1 LEDLLFAPASQA
13 TPETSFSAG
22 DEGHVQEAWAASGQW
37 AKRAEAVIAVLDRD
51 PQSRLRRARSA
62 ERRRVHAAARDE
74 LPPPPEEDLLGNQI
88 DGQSPSPSTRTP
100 PPAEPASRRQVSKPD
115 LMAISPAPPSAAK
128 SRVRP
133 AVAPMRVVGAA
144 RSEPKHEPLQMRP
157 RPQPTIAGLCAAV
170 AILIAG
176 WACASWLWMGV
187 GSVPLAIMSATLGTL
202 GAVITFVL
210 AAAERVHAPPIG
222 GGGEEEEPRVG
233 LLAPRPR
240 CGRRREALTCAPV
253 GMPSYLLT
261 IAYDG
266 GPYHGWQRRRASTP
280 CKRGW
285 RPRSR

>member
-1 LEDLLFAPASQA
+1 MTNQPPELSPSPMPPSAPEPRAAAGPAAGELEDLLFAPSLQA

-37 AKRAEAVIAVLDRD
+37 AKRAEAVIADSIETRKPAPVEPDR
-51 PQSRLRRARSA
+51 PSAGESTLRL
-62 ERRRVHAAARDE
+62 RDE

-88 DGQSPSPSTRTP
+88 DRPEPVAETRTP
-100 PPAEPASRRQVSKPD
+100 PLAEPASRRQVSKPD
-115 LMAISPAPPSAAK
+115 LMAISPAQPSAAK

-144 RSEPKHEPLQMRP
+144 RSEPKQEPLQMRP

-210 AAAERVHAPPIG
+210 G
-222 GGGEEEEPRVG
+222 
-233 LLAPRPR
+233 
-240 CGRRREALTCAPV
+240 
-253 GMPSYLLT
+253 
-261 IAYDG
+261 
-266 GPYHGWQRRRASTP
+266 
-280 CKRGW
+280 
-285 RPRSR
+285 SR